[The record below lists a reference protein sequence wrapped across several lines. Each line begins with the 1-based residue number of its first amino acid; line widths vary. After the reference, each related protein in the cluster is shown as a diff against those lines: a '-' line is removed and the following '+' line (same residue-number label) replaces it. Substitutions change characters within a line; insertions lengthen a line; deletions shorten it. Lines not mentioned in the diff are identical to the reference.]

1 MGYRGEEEKQETTV
15 VIEVDDTGLV
25 DQMTMA
31 GLAAQRSRLRLHE
44 LMNQARDKTLPEVPS
59 AEANA
64 SLIQEINFPERQL
77 SVRCLRHF
85 SKERKEER
93 EKLTSHVLQIEIN
106 INTSPLFKN
115 SEEIFNS
122 MGEDDENV
130 QVEPGGLENTAV
142 FSVSC
147 PVHCGE

>member
-1 MGYRGEEEKQETTV
+1 MPALFK
-15 VIEVDDTGLV
+15 
-25 DQMTMA
+25 
-31 GLAAQRSRLRLHE
+31 RSTFP
-44 LMNQARDKTLPEVPS
+44 RD
-59 AEANA
+59 
-64 SLIQEINFPERQL
+64 NFPY
-77 SVRCLRHF
+77 VAFGHF

-147 PVHCGE
+147 PVH

>member
-1 MGYRGEEEKQETTV
+1 MPALFK
-15 VIEVDDTGLV
+15 
-25 DQMTMA
+25 
-31 GLAAQRSRLRLHE
+31 RSTFLR
-44 LMNQARDKTLPEVPS
+44 D
-59 AEANA
+59 
-64 SLIQEINFPERQL
+64 NFPYVAFAIFR
-77 SVRCLRHF
+77 
-85 SKERKEER
+85 RKEKKR

-147 PVHCGE
+147 PVH

>member
-44 LMNQARDKTLPEVPS
+44 LMNQARDKMLPEVPS

-64 SLIQEINFPERQL
+64 SLIQEIDFPERQL

-147 PVHCGE
+147 PVH